1 MPPWLTDAPAPEIAR
16 APRSRAA
23 RRRSGGGKTLSAPP
37 MSAVGSGSSP
47 SIRTPPARV
56 GLGAEANAVPV
67 SDRLPAADFS
77 AHRASSELKSSTLAA
92 RRVRPPPHRPGRLT
106 MCQRLWRRHRRHWSR
121 VQRGGPTVEQQHDDG
136 ARRCQ
141 GGPME
146 RHPPTRAAH
155 SRLREPIGRRCAKS
169 LGTSEPTAALA
180 RAGSARGGPKW
191 VASAAGSAVP
201 VGFGAQSGRS
211 IISASSHL
219 PRVSSIEVG
228 RRGSCWRAT

>member
-121 VQRGGPTVEQQHDDG
+121 VQRGGPSGLGRRRRCIEDPTRSLEQSRSPQTAAG
-136 ARRCQ
+136 TRGGSGWARRR
-141 GGPME
+141 
-146 RHPPTRAAH
+146 RH
-155 SRLREPIGRRCAKS
+155 RRC
-169 LGTSEPTAALA
+169 
-180 RAGSARGGPKW
+180 
-191 VASAAGSAVP
+191 
-201 VGFGAQSGRS
+201 
-211 IISASSHL
+211 
-219 PRVSSIEVG
+219 
-228 RRGSCWRAT
+228 